1 MIKPIVR
8 RLRAKTPR
16 IYRRI
21 RNLSLAISGASTAA
35 AVFYSSL
42 PADVI
47 AVIPDWFIKVFALAG
62 IAAAF
67 LAQLTKEKE
76 VEK

>member
-1 MIKPIVR
+1 MTRTIIH
-8 RLRAKTPR
+8 RLKSKTPR
-16 IYRRI
+16 IFRRI

-35 AVFYSSL
+35 TVFYSSL

-47 AVIPDWFIKVFALAG
+47 AVVPDWFIKVFAFAG

-67 LAQLTKEKE
+67 LAQLTKED
-76 VEK
+76 EK